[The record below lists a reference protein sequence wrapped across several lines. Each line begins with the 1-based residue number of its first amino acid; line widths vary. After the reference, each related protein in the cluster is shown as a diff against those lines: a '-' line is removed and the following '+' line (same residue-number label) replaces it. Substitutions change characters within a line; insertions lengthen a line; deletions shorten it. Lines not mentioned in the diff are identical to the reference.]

1 MYFHGTL
8 GAQAWHTG
16 QASSEIQLSGK
27 LKETERE
34 PPKCAKKSVLQAE
47 ACLRPQ
53 AAVDPLTAVHS
64 HVWQT
69 GPSACLMQ
77 GPAKTQTL
85 PSRASSLRTSLLG
98 Q

>member
-1 MYFHGTL
+1 MGRAEET
-8 GAQAWHTG
+8 
-16 QASSEIQLSGK
+16 E

-85 PSRASSLRTSLLG
+85 PSRSGWGGRCANK
-98 Q
+98 